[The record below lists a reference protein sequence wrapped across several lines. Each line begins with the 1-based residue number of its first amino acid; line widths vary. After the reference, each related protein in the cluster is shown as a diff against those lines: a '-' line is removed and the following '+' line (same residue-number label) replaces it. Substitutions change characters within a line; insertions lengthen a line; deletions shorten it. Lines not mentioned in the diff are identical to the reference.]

1 MQRIIEGKAYNT
13 ATALHVAHAE
23 EYEWQD
29 EGTTRVTTRYD
40 LYRTQGGA
48 FFLTIEEE
56 ILTGIGLTRQTD
68 PVIGVELHPLGYD
81 EAHSFARGDVQIGRL
96 RQADRSARAGHLPD
110 RRRGGGPVGPAVR
123 PWRRL
128 TPRRLNAGGGRP
140 RGRPLCFAGTPTRAA
155 AS

>member
-81 EAHSFARGDVQIGRL
+81 EAHSFARGETVQIGRL
-96 RQADRSARAGHLPD
+96 HLRGKQTDLLAPGIFPTVEEAVDQSARPSDL
-110 RRRGGGPVGPAVR
+110 RVV
-123 PWRRL
+123 
-128 TPRRLNAGGGRP
+128 
-140 RGRPLCFAGTPTRAA
+140 
-155 AS
+155 

>member
-81 EAHSFARGDVQIGRL
+81 EAHSFARGETVQIGRL
-96 RQADRSARAGHLPD
+96 HLRGKQIDLLAPGIFPTVEEAVDQSARPSDLG
-110 RRRGGGPVGPAVR
+110 VV
-123 PWRRL
+123 
-128 TPRRLNAGGGRP
+128 
-140 RGRPLCFAGTPTRAA
+140 
-155 AS
+155 